1 VPKALKVIGFIDLS
15 IWWLR
20 GEAGMK
26 STQGDKRF
34 WTSTRGRIILLL
46 RSEDRAV
53 KDLATAL
60 GVSNNAVRTHLDR
73 LERDGLVHPSGTRPG
88 TRKPN
93 ITYGLT
99 SEAERLFPK
108 MYGPILRKLLDVL
121 TERLP
126 AKKLDEIVRLAGRRM
141 AMEYRSA
148 VKAEKLEKRVGEA
161 IAVLGE
167 GGGACKS
174 EKTDGKLVIR
184 CSDCPLA
191 LAAMGHPEVC
201 RLLEA
206 MLADL
211 LRVRVKQ
218 RCEAEPSPQCC
229 FDVFPD
235 GK

>member
-1 VPKALKVIGFIDLS
+1 
-15 IWWLR
+15 
-20 GEAGMK
+20 MK
-26 STQGDKRF
+26 STRWDKRF

-46 RSEDRAV
+46 RAEDRAV

-60 GVSNNAVRTHLDR
+60 EVSSNAVRTHLDR
-73 LERDGLVHPSGTRPG
+73 LERDGLVHPSGIRPG

-99 SEAERLFPK
+99 PEAERLFPK
-108 MYGPILRKLLDVL
+108 MYGPILLKILDVL

-126 AKKLDEIVRLAGRRM
+126 VKKLDEIVRLAGRRL
-141 AMEYRSA
+141 ANEYRSA
-148 VKAEKLEKRVGEA
+148 VKAERLERRVAEA
-161 IAVLGE
+161 IAVLSE

-174 EKTDGKLVIR
+174 EKSDGKLIIR
-184 CSDCPLA
+184 CSDCPLSLVA
-191 LAAMGHPEVC
+191 VGHPEVC
-201 RLLEA
+201 RMLEA

-218 RCEAEPSPQCC
+218 RCKAEPSPQCC
-229 FDVFPD
+229 FEVFSD